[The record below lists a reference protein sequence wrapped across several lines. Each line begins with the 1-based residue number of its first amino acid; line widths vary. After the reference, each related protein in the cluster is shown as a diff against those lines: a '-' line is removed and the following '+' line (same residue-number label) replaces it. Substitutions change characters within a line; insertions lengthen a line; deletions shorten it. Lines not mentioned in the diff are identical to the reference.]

1 MISIPLV
8 LGQQHPCSYLDKKTA
23 LSAFVHPSVPL
34 SVEIYSHLLEL
45 GFRRSGSEVYRPHC
59 PACSECVAVRVPVN
73 NFKPS
78 RKQKR
83 CLQKNLA
90 TQASIKPALFHDN
103 HYQLYQKYQLARHG
117 MGSMAD
123 SSPEEYMNFLS
134 SVWCDTWFVE
144 FTIDEQLVAVAI
156 VDHLDNA
163 FSSVYTF
170 FDPAF
175 SNYSLGVY
183 AVLWQIG
190 QAKLQQKDWLYLGF
204 WIANCRKMQYKTQY
218 RPIQGFIDNQWQ
230 DL

>member
-1 MISIPLV
+1 MISIPLF
-8 LGQQHPCSYLDKKTA
+8 LGQQHPCSYLDKKTTR
-23 LSAFVHPSVPL
+23 SAFVHPSVPL
-34 SVEIYSHLLEL
+34 SIETYSHLLEL

-59 PACSECVAVRVPVN
+59 PNCSECVAVRVPVN
-73 NFKPS
+73 KFRAS

-83 CLQKNLA
+83 CLQKNQFI
-90 TQASIKPALFHDN
+90 QASVQPSVFQEN

-117 MGSMAD
+117 KGGMAD

-144 FTIDEQLVAVAI
+144 FTINEQLVAVAI
-156 VDHLDNA
+156 VDHLDKA
-163 FSSVYTF
+163 LSAVYTF
-170 FDPAF
+170 FDPDF
-175 SNYSLGVY
+175 SNFSLGVY

-190 QAKLQQKDWLYLGF
+190 QAKLRQKDWLYLGF

-218 RPIQGFIDNQWQ
+218 QPIQGFIDNQWQ